1 MFILSFSLASNVC
14 GFPTFTVSLWEG
26 VHPEVLIFTVMGRQS
41 PGKWIRN
48 LLLGKR
54 SSSKSKSSREKD
66 IYKPLSNKD
75 VLVVS
80 SETSMSSSISGAN
93 AIKGKL
99 SEKEVISV
107 SSNDGVILENEVEQ
121 ANGKSLDDFCS
132 EEHNEK
138 SRLIKTAI
146 TIQAAIRGYQARG
159 TYKTVKVIIP
169 LQAYIRGQLVRR
181 QAISALY
188 CVKSIVRFQA
198 LARGYKVR
206 HSDIGLA
213 VQKIF
218 KDTKFSKSIGVVA
231 STQAVKL
238 SDNIFAHK
246 LLASSPSAVSP
257 HLKYNTGEP
266 NFWEWLDRWTKSH
279 FWVPLQEAQR
289 SDSVSDKQNGS
300 SQTVETNKGQVK
312 KNARKGPH
320 DLVSDSIKSK
330 RNPKKDSNP
339 ALHSAKEHPPKEIE
353 KRGSRKSQI
362 QNVSDK
368 SEASNEKTTHI
379 RRKVSDHT
387 KVNDVPEAEIQNISP
402 EKMKCLAVSKSEEGD
417 AEKSLTQQAEEHD
430 NSLMNGK
437 DGGVIEE
444 LNDVKSKNFQRRASL
459 PANFTD
465 LENVLHDNTPRL
477 PSYMAPTESTKA
489 KLRGQCSPR
498 SVSDLADVSSITR
511 RLSLSSSLSGKLGS
525 FSPRSDRLAA
535 LTNKIRTDR
544 SLSSSRDG
552 TDKLIQPQWRR

>member
-1 MFILSFSLASNVC
+1 
-14 GFPTFTVSLWEG
+14 
-26 VHPEVLIFTVMGRQS
+26 MGRQS

-48 LLLGKR
+48 LLLGKK
-54 SSSKSKSSREKD
+54 SSSKSKSSTEKD
-66 IYKPLSNKD
+66 IYKPSSTKD

-99 SEKEVISV
+99 SEKEVVSV
-107 SSNDGVILENEVEQ
+107 SSNDGTILSTEDELS
-121 ANGKSLDDFCS
+121 NGQSHDNFYS
-132 EEHNEK
+132 EDRNEK
-138 SRLIKTAI
+138 SRIIKTAI
-146 TIQAAIRGYQARG
+146 TTIQAAIRGYQARG
-159 TYKTVKVIIP
+159 TYKTVKGIIP

-181 QAISALY
+181 QAISALC

-213 VQKIF
+213 VQKLL
-218 KDTKFSKSIGVVA
+218 KDTKFSKSTGVVT

-238 SDNIFAHK
+238 SDNNTFAHK
-246 LLASSPSAVSP
+246 LLASSPYAVSP
-257 HLKYNTGEP
+257 RLKYNTGEP
-266 NFWEWLDRWTKSH
+266 NLVWEWLDRWTKSH
-279 FWVPLQEAQR
+279 FWVPLQET
-289 SDSVSDKQNGS
+289 DKKNGS

-312 KNARKGPH
+312 KNARKGPSH
-320 DLVSDSIKSK
+320 DLVSDSNKHK
-330 RNPKKDSNP
+330 RYPKKDSNP
-339 ALHSAKEHPPKEIE
+339 ALHSSKEHPPKELE
-353 KRGSRKSQI
+353 KRSSKKSQI
-362 QNVSDK
+362 QNFSDK
-368 SEASNEKTTHI
+368 SQASVA
-379 RRKVSDHT
+379 RKVSDHT
-387 KVNDVPEAEIQNISP
+387 KVNAVPEEDAGASS
-402 EKMKCLAVSKSEEGD
+402 EKMKYLAVSKSEECD
-417 AEKSLTQQAEEHD
+417 LVKSLIQQAQEHD
-430 NSLMNGK
+430 NNEPCNGTDSPLQPSLMNSK

-444 LNDVKSKNFQRRASL
+444 MNDVKSKNFQRRASL

-511 RLSLSSSLSGKLGS
+511 RLSLSSSLSVKLGS

-552 TDKLIQPQWRR
+552 TLNSA

>member
-1 MFILSFSLASNVC
+1 
-14 GFPTFTVSLWEG
+14 
-26 VHPEVLIFTVMGRQS
+26 MGRQS

-48 LLLGKR
+48 LLLGKK

-66 IYKPLSNKD
+66 IYKPSSTKD
-75 VLVVS
+75 VLAVS

-107 SSNDGVILENEVEQ
+107 SSNDGIILTTEDEH
-121 ANGKSLDDFCS
+121 ANGQSHDNFYS
-132 EEHNEK
+132 EDRNEK
-138 SRLIKTAI
+138 SRLIKTAII

-159 TYKTVKVIIP
+159 TYKTVKDIIP

-213 VQKIF
+213 VQKLL
-218 KDTKFSKSIGVVA
+218 KDTKFSKSTGVVT

-238 SDNIFAHK
+238 SDKTFAHK
-246 LLASSPSAVSP
+246 LLASSPYAVSP
-257 HLKYNTGEP
+257 RLKYNTGEP
-266 NFWEWLDRWTKSH
+266 NLVWEWLGRWTKSH

-289 SDSVSDKQNGS
+289 SDSVSDKKNGS

-312 KNARKGPH
+312 KNARKGTPH
-320 DLVSDSIKSK
+320 DLVSDSNKHK
-330 RNPKKDSNP
+330 RYPKKDSNP
-339 ALHSAKEHPPKEIE
+339 ALHSAKEHPPKELE
-353 KRGSRKSQI
+353 KRSSKKSQI

-368 SEASNEKTTHI
+368 SEASDEK
-379 RRKVSDHT
+379 RRLMVRKVSDHT
-387 KVNDVPEAEIQNISP
+387 KVNDVPEEDAGASS
-402 EKMKCLAVSKSEEGD
+402 EKMKYLAVSKSEECDLG
-417 AEKSLTQQAEEHD
+417 KSLIQQAQEHD
-430 NSLMNGK
+430 NNEPCNGTNSPLQPSLMNSK

-498 SVSDLADVSSITR
+498 SVSDLADVSRITR
-511 RLSLSSSLSGKLGS
+511 RLSLSSSLSVKLGS

-552 TDKLIQPQWRR
+552 THKLNQPQWRR